1 MYVAGVHDAKDLKQ
15 AQDVLI
21 PLGEYFQI
29 QDDYLDCF
37 GTPEQIGKIGT
48 DIQDNKC
55 SWLVNK
61 ALELVTPEQ
70 RKVLDDNYGK
80 KDAKCEAVVKQLF
93 NDLDLETHYREYE
106 EKVAKEIEAKI
117 DLIDESRGFKKDVL
131 TAFFKKVYK
140 RSK

>member
-1 MYVAGVHDAKDLKQ
+1 M
-15 AQDVLI
+15 
-21 PLGEYFQI
+21 GEYFQI

-55 SWLVNK
+55 SWVVNK

-70 RKVLDDNYGK
+70 RKLLDDNYGR
-80 KDAKCEAVVKQLF
+80 KDAECEARVKQLF
-93 NDLDLETHYREYE
+93 NELDIPKYYREYE
-106 EKVAKEIEAKI
+106 EKTARDLTAKI
-117 DLIDESRGFKKDVL
+117 EEVDESRGFKREVL
-131 TAFFKKVYK
+131 TAFFNKVYK